1 MINEHLEGEVCRSP
15 TSPPSKDS
23 LRIGPGRAPPRILR
37 GTRPGCSAAAAAAS
51 EHKVVCS
58 RPSAPCAP
66 PSALRPGSAVRC
78 AAASGPASLRG
89 CACRLRR
96 HQRPAPVP
104 VAARLAWP
112 IGACARPPLRRL
124 PPPVRR
130 AAGRAAAR
138 PGAGPARAALCCGSP
153 LGCSGLAALA
163 LRAAAGSPPPCLRL
177 AAAGAPPPPPLRGLR
192 GGCAAACPSRLRRG
206 AFGGAAPRFL
216 RPPAPRLGG
225 LGRRCGGVAA
235 LRQLGGSAAGI
246 QSVATLKARQGGP
259 GIHAIRYA
267 LASPHSQS
275 LSAKAY
281 SNVTSGRS
289 CCNASC
295 TLRRS

>member
-1 MINEHLEGEVCRSP
+1 MINEHQGGEVCRSP
-15 TSPPSKDS
+15 TSPPSRDG

-51 EHKVVCS
+51 EHKWS
-58 RPSAPCAP
+58 ARARRPP
-66 PSALRPGSAVRC
+66 ALRLPP
-78 AAASGPASLRG
+78 SGPASLWG

-96 HQRPAPVP
+96 HQWPAPVP

-112 IGACARPPLRRL
+112 VGACARPPLRRL

-153 LGCSGLAALA
+153 LGCSGLAPLA

-206 AFGGAAPRFL
+206 AFGGASPRFL

-259 GIHAIRYA
+259 GIHANRYA

>member
-1 MINEHLEGEVCRSP
+1 MFCRRCGGGRTQWYARARRPPALRLPPSGPAPLFAAPLPPARRRSGAAPAACGGTSGPRRSP
-15 TSPPSKDS
+15 
-23 LRIGPGRAPPRILR
+23 
-37 GTRPGCSAAAAAAS
+37 
-51 EHKVVCS
+51 S
-58 RPSAPCAP
+58 RPAWLGLSAPALARRSGGSRP
-66 PSALRPGSAVRC
+66 PSAALRVGLRP
-78 AAASGPASLRG
+78 
-89 CACRLRR
+89 
-96 HQRPAPVP
+96 
-104 VAARLAWP
+104 
-112 IGACARPPLRRL
+112 
-124 PPPVRR
+124 
-130 AAGRAAAR
+130 
-138 PGAGPARAALCCGSP
+138 GPARAQLARRCAAGRPWAAPGSLRSP
-153 LGCSGLAALA
+153 SAP
-163 LRAAAGSPPPCLRL
+163 LRAPLRPVSGSLRP
-177 AAAGAPPPPPLRGLR
+177 GPPPPPPLRGLR

-206 AFGGAAPRFL
+206 AFGGASPRFL

-259 GIHAIRYA
+259 GIHANRYA

-281 SNVTSGRS
+281 SIVTSGRS

>member
-1 MINEHLEGEVCRSP
+1 MFCR
-15 TSPPSKDS
+15 
-23 LRIGPGRAPPRILR
+23 RCGGGR
-37 GTRPGCSAAAAAAS
+37 TQ
-51 EHKVVCS
+51 VVCS

-112 IGACARPPLRRL
+112 VGACARPPLRRL

-177 AAAGAPPPPPLRGLR
+177 AAAGAPLRR
-192 GGCAAACPSRLRRG
+192 PCGGCAAA
-206 AFGGAAPRFL
+206 APPL
-216 RPPAPRLGG
+216 
-225 LGRRCGGVAA
+225 A
-235 LRQLGGSAAGI
+235 LRGSAAGPLAGLRPAF
-246 QSVATLKARQGGP
+246 SGPRPRGWGGWVAAAAAWLPCGSWAAPPLVYKASLRSRPAKAGPAYMRTATLSHLLTHRACPPR
-259 GIHAIRYA
+259 HTA
-267 LASPHSQS
+267 
-275 LSAKAY
+275 
-281 SNVTSGRS
+281 T
-289 CCNASC
+289 
-295 TLRRS
+295 

>member
-1 MINEHLEGEVCRSP
+1 MINEPQGGEVCRSP
-15 TSPPSKDS
+15 TSPPSRDG

-51 EHKVVCS
+51 EHKWSARARRPPALRLPPSGPAPLFAAPLPPARRRSGAAPAACGGTSGPRRSPS
-58 RPSAPCAP
+58 RPAWLGLSAPALARRSGGSRPPSAALRVGLRPGPARAQLARRCAAGRPWAAPGSLRSPSAPLRAP
-66 PSALRPGSAVRC
+66 LRPVSGSLRPG
-78 AAASGPASLRG
+78 
-89 CACRLRR
+89 
-96 HQRPAPVP
+96 
-104 VAARLAWP
+104 
-112 IGACARPPLRRL
+112 PPLRR
-124 PPPVRR
+124 
-130 AAGRAAAR
+130 
-138 PGAGPARAALCCGSP
+138 
-153 LGCSGLAALA
+153 
-163 LRAAAGSPPPCLRL
+163 PC
-177 AAAGAPPPPPLRGLR
+177 
-192 GGCAAACPSRLRRG
+192 GGCAAAAPPLALRG
-206 AFGGAAPRFL
+206 SAAGPLAGL
-216 RPPAPRLGG
+216 RPAFSGPRPRGWGG

-259 GIHAIRYA
+259 GIHANRYA

-289 CCNASC
+289 CCSASC

>member
-1 MINEHLEGEVCRSP
+1 MCRSP
-15 TSPPSKDS
+15 TSPPSRDG

-51 EHKVVCS
+51 EHKWS
-58 RPSAPCAP
+58 ARARRPP
-66 PSALRPGSAVRC
+66 ALRLPP
-78 AAASGPASLRG
+78 SGPASLWG

-96 HQRPAPVP
+96 HQWPAPVP

-112 IGACARPPLRRL
+112 VGACARPPLRRL

-206 AFGGAAPRFL
+206 AFGGASPRFL

-225 LGRRCGGVAA
+225 WVAAAAAWLPCGSWAAPPLVYKASLRSRPAKAGPAYMRTATLSHLLTHRACPPRHTATLPLAGRAVTPPAPCGG
-235 LRQLGGSAAGI
+235 RD
-246 QSVATLKARQGGP
+246 
-259 GIHAIRYA
+259 
-267 LASPHSQS
+267 
-275 LSAKAY
+275 
-281 SNVTSGRS
+281 SG
-289 CCNASC
+289 A
-295 TLRRS
+295 